1 MSITIRYEVQ
11 LLFGSLSLGICL
23 MMIYDGLRLF
33 RRLIRHKN
41 FWTGVEDGLYWTLS
55 SIVTFLL
62 LFEQNDGVLRA
73 YAIAGVLSG
82 MMLYNIS
89 VSKILHLL
97 LKKIKKYY
105 TIRKKKERR
114 KRLWS
119 KRG

>member
-11 LLFGSLSLGICL
+11 LLLGSLALGICL
-23 MMIYDGLRLF
+23 MAVYDGLRLL

-41 FWTGVEDGLYWTLS
+41 IWTGAEDVLYWSLS

-82 MMLYNIS
+82 MVLYNSS

-97 LKKIKKYY
+97 LKKIRKYY
-105 TIRKKKERR
+105 TMRKKKERR
-114 KRLWS
+114 NKLWS
-119 KRG
+119 RRD